1 MTTSSVTMTE
11 TDAVNVRDQVRSIMN
26 QKRKNKKMTS
36 IYALFFPRTFFC
48 MLMYLLKAALALA
61 SNPTDF
67 IGQSEKYE
75 K

>member
-1 MTTSSVTMTE
+1 MVLDILKLLVTIGVIG
-11 TDAVNVRDQVRSIMN
+11 AI
-26 QKRKNKKMTS
+26 
-36 IYALFFPRTFFC
+36 FFC

-67 IGQSEKYE
+67 IGQSEKNE